1 MAFEGDP
8 GHEGGSQ
15 PMRHL
20 KGGMAAPNTQ
30 QPMTS
35 EAMTGGRV
43 SGDAAAPVAM
53 GWDWYLKSGG
63 TNSGNDSRNKPV

>member
-15 PMRHL
+15 PMKSL
-20 KGGMAAPNTQ
+20 KGGMAAPHIQ
-30 QPMTS
+30 ALMTS

-43 SGDAAAPVAM
+43 GGTDTAPIAV
-53 GWDWYLKSGG
+53 GWESFLKSGG
-63 TNSGNDSRNKPV
+63 TNSGNDSRNHAV